1 MDGPRGKSDPTNR
14 FFFRATKIE
23 NIISRNVTNETE
35 KDGQSARKR
44 KAAKSTIDVILIQDA
59 AEMLPFEVVSQSVT
73 KFPTEQDERK
83 KGRNGTKRVVTA

>member
-59 AEMLPFEVVSQSVT
+59 AEILPFEVVSQSVT